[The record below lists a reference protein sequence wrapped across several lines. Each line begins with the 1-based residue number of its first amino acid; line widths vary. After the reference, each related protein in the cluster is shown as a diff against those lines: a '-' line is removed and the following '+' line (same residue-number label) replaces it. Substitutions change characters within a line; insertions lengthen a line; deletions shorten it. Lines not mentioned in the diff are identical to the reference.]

1 MQNSLPLPKLWWRNA
16 TIAVFI
22 FAALF
27 PTLRA
32 FLFGDA
38 AGFTFVSIAFSVLP
52 DLIFAAISSFCLLD
66 LFKKKKLDKIDF
78 IFLGYIA
85 FSVIY
90 GSLLSQHK
98 MAIVYGFRLTYL
110 PMFMYFVG
118 RNAMLNGIGADL
130 LRKLM
135 LIISAIAVVGLLLY
149 FPFHN
154 LYLYIINLNHDYE
167 FEHQLVPRMT
177 SLFYTPLVFSS
188 VVAFAALYFLVLYR
202 KNNSKIDLLL
212 FILNGVCLV
221 LSISR
226 GAILAFI
233 IMIPVFLFLLK
244 GFRKIILPLL
254 TVVTISTLCINAI
267 SPKKDAFFLF
277 GFIMKSSVNTMEM
290 GDHIKRVDF
299 WNTSVNDFKSHP
311 MGFGLGKAGHVADRL
326 FKDTDV
332 PAAIYAND
340 GWYLK
345 LLLET
350 GIPGFI
356 FFVVLMFFV
365 IKSVLQIQNSYDK
378 AFFLCLLLIIGF
390 QSIVSNVPDFTFASF
405 FLWLLI
411 GLRSDNDKPSLI

>member
-1 MQNSLPLPKLWWRNA
+1 MHNFLPLPKLWWRNA
-16 TIAVFI
+16 TIAAFI
-22 FAALF
+22 FAAFF
-27 PTLRA
+27 PTVRA
-32 FLFGDA
+32 FIFGDA
-38 AGFTFVSIAFSVLP
+38 AGSTFLSIGFSILA
-52 DLIFAAISSFCLLD
+52 DLIFASIASYCLYS
-66 LFKKKKLDKIDF
+66 LFAKKQLDKIDL

-90 GSLLSQHK
+90 GSILSHHK
-98 MAIVYGFRLTYL
+98 MAIIYGFRMTYL

-118 RNAMLNGIGADL
+118 RNATMNEVGADL
-130 LRKLM
+130 LKKMM
-135 LIISAIAVVGLLLY
+135 LLVSAIAVVGLLLY

-154 LYLYIINLNHDYE
+154 VYLYIISLNHDYE

-188 VVAFAALYFLVLYR
+188 VVAFASLYYLILYR
-202 KNNSKIDLLL
+202 KTNSKMDLLL
-212 FILNGVCLV
+212 FILNGVCLI

-244 GFRKIILPLL
+244 GFKKIILPLITVL
-254 TVVTISTLCINAI
+254 TIATLCINAI

-299 WNTSVNDFKSHP
+299 WTTSVTDFKSHP
-311 MGFGLGKAGHVADRL
+311 MGFGLGKSGHVANRL

-350 GIPGFI
+350 GIPGFL
-356 FFVVLMFFV
+356 FFVLLMFF
-365 IKSVLQIQNSYDK
+365 IINSVLQIQNSYDK

-411 GLRSDNDKPSLI
+411 GLRSDNSKRSII